1 MTLLSCAANGIKEIR
16 KASYLGAAFHGAF
29 LGGLQGFDCF
39 THMKLVSAM
48 KEYPEP
54 TSLKQPAP
62 DTRHPPRYNLPMR
75 IISRQKAIYF
85 FLTLGVCLAGLAVAV
100 GSGWIILIWRAGI
113 QVFLGII
120 FFGAIAAGLVL
131 NTIFLVREIR
141 RNEQHDSFI
150 NAVTHELKTPIA
162 SIRLYLQTLQ
172 RREVDEAQRR
182 QFYALMLLDTERLLH
197 TVEQVLKAGEAAQKK
212 SPRERLPVEF
222 DALVRECMELA
233 RTRHHLQAEDLEY
246 REALSPP
253 SSSSSSSLFSPSSST
268 VQNGGG
274 ALVLGDPEELR
285 TAVSNLLDN
294 AVKYSPDGVHILVE
308 LEAPNNN
315 EERLVLRVRD
325 RGVGIPPQELK
336 RIFRR
341 FYRVSQRSLAQV
353 KGTGLG
359 LFIVRSIA
367 RKHGGRVFAQ
377 SEGAGKGT
385 TVTLELPRKELPRKE
400 LPSKDLPRKATPA

>member
-1 MTLLSCAANGIKEIR
+1 
-16 KASYLGAAFHGAF
+16 
-29 LGGLQGFDCF
+29 
-39 THMKLVSAM
+39 
-48 KEYPEP
+48 
-54 TSLKQPAP
+54 
-62 DTRHPPRYNLPMR
+62 MR

-85 FLTLGVCLAGLAVAV
+85 FLSLGVCLAALAVAV
-100 GSGWIILIWRAGI
+100 GSGWIILNWREGVR
-113 QVFLGII
+113 VFLGII

-172 RREVDEAQRR
+172 RREIDEAQRR
-182 QFYALMLLDTERLLH
+182 QFYELMLLDTERLLY
-197 TVEQVLKAGEAAQKK
+197 TVEQVLKAGEAAHKK
-212 SPRERLPVEF
+212 GPPQRLPVEF

-233 RTRHHLQAEDLEY
+233 RTRHHLQATDLEY
-246 REALSPP
+246 REALP
-253 SSSSSSSLFSPSSST
+253 SSLHSGSSQRGSSQEASSQGESS
-268 VQNGGG
+268 QNGSG
-274 ALVLGDPEELR
+274 ARVLGDPEELR

-294 AVKYSPDGVHILVE
+294 AVKYSPDGVHIVVE
-308 LEAPNNN
+308 LEAPD

-325 RGVGIPPQELK
+325 RGVGIPQQELK
-336 RIFRR
+336 RIFKR
-341 FYRVSQRSLAQV
+341 FYRVAQRSLSQV

-367 RKHGGRVFAQ
+367 RKHGGRVFAE

-385 TVTLELPRKELPRKE
+385 TVTLELPRRL
-400 LPSKDLPRKATPA
+400 A